1 MFLNQTIR
9 RNREL
14 AETAFMLHQEG
25 RILPDSYVVDVDAF
39 LENARRL
46 LHKAEENHI
55 KLYFML
61 KQIGRNPYL
70 AKALVELGYSGA
82 VVVDYREGLVMM
94 RHNIPIGNVGHL
106 VQVPGALIKN
116 MVAYGPEV
124 MTVYS
129 REKIM
134 EIQAAAA
141 ELGRR
146 QALMLRVYGDFDMIY
161 SGQTAGFHLDELK
174 ETAIW
179 IKTECP
185 QLEIKGVTSF
195 PCYLYDETSG
205 DVLPTRNLE
214 TVKCAVEILKT
225 CGVDVTLVN
234 TPSATCCHTIDK
246 MVEFGGNCGEPGHGL
261 SGTTPMHAEHD
272 LEEIPAVVYVS
283 EVSHNFMG
291 NAYCFGGG
299 HYRRSHVKHVLV
311 GKSLKDSRDLTVI
324 PPTDESIDYHFGIS
338 EECTVGDTAVMAFRF
353 QIFVTR
359 SDVALVKGIRKGC
372 PEIIGIYDSQGRK
385 KEGF

>member
-195 PCYLYDETSG
+195 PCYLYDEMAG

-385 KEGF
+385 KEEF

>member
-179 IKTECP
+179 NKTECP

-195 PCYLYDETSG
+195 PCYLYDETAG

-385 KEGF
+385 KEEF

>member
-14 AETAFMLHQEG
+14 VETAFMLHQEG

-195 PCYLYDETSG
+195 PCYLYDETAG

-385 KEGF
+385 KEEF

>member
-195 PCYLYDETSG
+195 PCYLYDETAR

-225 CGVDVTLVN
+225 CGGDVTLVN

-385 KEGF
+385 KEEF